1 MFAPGLNKL
10 SFSVKLVEYIFS
22 AVKVI
27 SSYPCVGP
35 SPRIRISFFLMST
48 SAEELISTPNVIQFL
63 PNPLPTAN
71 FPDLPNPIPYPQ
83 YF

>member
-1 MFAPGLNKL
+1 MQDLHQEL
-10 SFSVKLVEYIFS
+10 EYL
-22 AVKVI
+22 
-27 SSYPCVGP
+27 
-35 SPRIRISFFLMST
+35 FFLMST

-71 FPDLPNPIPYPQ
+71 FPDLPNPIPYAQ